1 MEGGRLAGRGAPSAA
16 ESVSVLGGAGA
27 PESLVAGNRMR
38 TQDMTEAYGDW
49 PAVTALVEDGVKPV
63 ALLRELYAEFQ
74 RRSPGFEGPSIDLF
88 REMTGY
94 PATQKLAGT
103 GQILNNSFWGLKRG
117 LQQAGKLAV
126 ASEQSGRRIY
136 RVSPEAGPEK
146 PPSGSGP
153 RPETPP
159 PTWRYTAMEAIR
171 KLDSREFEHLVAAWA
186 KVVFPGGDSKV
197 TKPVGDR
204 GFDVV
209 VSFPPLDAKVRI
221 EAKLWNTGVGSPE
234 VLKLRGALK
243 QGDKGYLIALG
254 GFTKQA
260 VAEARAKNKAQVKL
274 VGGNELLDDMKEH
287 RLGIRVEMVEEVT
300 VDPDW
305 FRVLKEQAQA
315 H

>member
-1 MEGGRLAGRGAPSAA
+1 
-16 ESVSVLGGAGA
+16 
-27 PESLVAGNRMR
+27 MR
-38 TQDMTEAYGDW
+38 NQDVTEAYGDW
-49 PAVTALVEDGVKPV
+49 PSIKALVEGG
-63 ALLRELYAEFQ
+63 ANRTELLRRLYAELQ
-74 RRSPGFEGPSIDLF
+74 RRRPGLEGSASDVL

-94 PATQKLAGT
+94 PANEHITKHPLYNPYG
-103 GQILNNSFWGLKRG
+103 GLVPTLERNG
-117 LQQAGKLAV
+117 ELVPIGK
-126 ASEQSGRRIY
+126 QSGATVY
-136 RVSPEAGPEK
+136 RVSPEAGPKK

-153 RPETPP
+153 GPETAP
-159 PTWRYTAMEAIR
+159 PTWRDTAMEAIR
-171 KLDSREFEHLVAAWA
+171 KLNSREFEHLVAAWA
-186 KVVFPGGDSKV
+186 KAVFPGGDSKV

-243 QGDKGYLIALG
+243 RGDKGYLIALG